1 MKKYNINF
9 PEDIFMK
16 NARKTVQFKQIDNSL
31 RSAVSDI
38 DVMFCGIVRNSAKNI
53 ERNIQRI
60 KHSMSFFNNTVAF
73 IYENNSTDGTKKII
87 KEYET
92 DNFRILSE
100 DIDDSNY
107 TMEEEPDEVYRR
119 CCKIASARN
128 KYMEFVEENHKNFPV
143 TVILDLDLIGGWSY
157 EGLYTN
163 VFHLLNN
170 KLYHNIG
177 GVTSYGVI
185 SSATID
191 WEKLRLE
198 DANPSDYKMYDS
210 FAFREYDWYKREV
223 EEEKEFGLTRDRQVL
238 YNDISRPEGN
248 TKVLSNF
255 GGLGIYKSDVIKDLR
270 YKSQKYE
277 DANSDSEHVPFH
289 RSMYKEK
296 GKALSINNRNI
307 VSYSPHR
314 YI

>member
-100 DIDDSNY
+100 
-107 TMEEEPDEVYRR
+107 
-119 CCKIASARN
+119 
-128 KYMEFVEENHKNFPV
+128 
-143 TVILDLDLIGGWSY
+143 
-157 EGLYTN
+157 
-163 VFHLLNN
+163 
-170 KLYHNIG
+170 
-177 GVTSYGVI
+177 
-185 SSATID
+185 
-191 WEKLRLE
+191 
-198 DANPSDYKMYDS
+198 
-210 FAFREYDWYKREV
+210 
-223 EEEKEFGLTRDRQVL
+223 
-238 YNDISRPEGN
+238 
-248 TKVLSNF
+248 
-255 GGLGIYKSDVIKDLR
+255 GI
-270 YKSQKYE
+270 
-277 DANSDSEHVPFH
+277 N
-289 RSMYKEK
+289 
-296 GKALSINNRNI
+296 
-307 VSYSPHR
+307 
-314 YI
+314 